1 MSFEQYFNK
10 SPFKPNKYFCP
21 LMMWFRVSIF
31 FFLISFGLQAQKA
44 TLKGKVLTDGG
55 DAIEAVSISIPGY
68 PGGTSSDQKGNFN
81 IKVPADSSVS
91 IYFSYIG
98 FYTERLTIFI
108 KKGESRKVEVKLRR
122 KTETF
127 REFVIED
134 KETRRSTLTRLDP
147 KVANKLPSASG
158 NFEAILFTLPG
169 VTSNNELSSSYSV
182 RGGNFDENL
191 IYVNDVL
198 VYRPFLVRSGQQEG
212 LSFINSDMV
221 SSIQFSAG
229 GFEARYGDRMSSV
242 LDIKYKKSRGF
253 GGSFS
258 ASLLGGS
265 IHLEDASKNY
275 RFTQIHGLR
284 YRSNQYILGS
294 LDTQG
299 DYQPSF
305 LDYQT
310 YLSYDLSDAWEIS
323 FLGNISRNRYLF
335 VPETRETDFGTVN
348 EALRLTVFFQGQEI
362 DEYQTAMGAFTAN
375 YHRPNGL
382 ELKFISSNYISDE
395 VETFDIEGA
404 YRLDELERD
413 LSSQE
418 FGDVKFNRGVGGF
431 IDHARN
437 YLNAVVNTLEHK
449 GKFKKQNEL
458 FQWGLK
464 YQMDDIFDELNEW
477 YYVDS
482 AGFSSP
488 QGQGV
493 TGFTFLPEDSLQL
506 NPIPVSPRDE
516 IQLEEVIKATNRVVS
531 NRAMTYF
538 QWDKVIEFDSAELAF
553 TAGAR
558 LNYWD
563 LNQQL
568 LFSPRVTMSFI
579 PNWKKDVLFRAS
591 WGYYHQ
597 PPFYRE
603 MRNLF
608 GEVNRNIRAQTSIH
622 YVLGT
627 DINLRLWKRPFKFT
641 GEVYYKELKN
651 LIPYEIDNVRLRYY
665 AENISEGYARGI
677 DLKLNGEFVK
687 GVESWVSMS
696 VMDTKED
703 ILNDDYFDY
712 FNAEGEKIV
721 PGFTF
726 DQVATDSTLV
736 SPGFIPRPT
745 DQRVNFALFFQD
757 YLPKFPSYK
766 MSLNLVFGSGLPFG
780 PPSYNRY
787 QDTLRIP
794 AYRRVDIGF
803 SKSLL
808 KQDRERKNKG
818 PFRHFNDM
826 WIAAEVFN
834 ILQINNTISY
844 LWVRDVSDRQYAI
857 PNYLTSRRINLRLV
871 ASF

>member
-1 MSFEQYFNK
+1 MQAWRLSFF
-10 SPFKPNKYFCP
+10 
-21 LMMWFRVSIF
+21 MIF
-31 FFLISFGLQAQKA
+31 LSTSLFAQK
-44 TLKGKVLTDGG
+44 TSLSGRVTDAEGN
-55 DAIEAVSISIPGY
+55 ALQAVSISIPGY
-68 PGGTSSDQKGNFN
+68 PKGAITSQSGSFELKM
-81 IKVPADSSVS
+81 PADTSVFV
-91 IYFSYIG
+91 YFSYIG
-98 FYTERLTIFI
+98 YYTEKVPMFL
-108 KKGESRKVEVKLRR
+108 KDGDQRKVDIQMRR

-127 REFVIED
+127 QEFVVED
-134 KETRRSTLTRLDP
+134 EETRRSTLTRLDP
-147 KVANKLPSASG
+147 KVVNKLPSASG

-169 VTSNNELSSSYSV
+169 VTSNNELSSAYSV
-182 RGGNFDENL
+182 RGGNYDENL

-242 LDIKYKKSRGF
+242 LDIKYKKPREF
-253 GGSFS
+253 GGSVS
-258 ASLLGGS
+258 ASLLGGAV
-265 IHLEDASKNY
+265 HLEDASKDY

-284 YRSNQYILGS
+284 YRSNQYVLRG

-299 DYQPSF
+299 DYRPSF

-310 YLSYDLSDAWEIS
+310 YLTYDLNDLWEVS
-323 FLGNISRNRYLF
+323 FMGNISRNRYLF
-335 VPETRETDFGTVN
+335 IPETRETDFGTVN

-362 DEYQTAMGAFTAN
+362 DEYQTAMGAFAAKYEN
-375 YHRPNGL
+375 PHGL
-382 ELKFISSNYISDE
+382 ELKFIQSNYISDE

-413 LSSQE
+413 LGSEE

-437 YLNAVVNTLEHK
+437 YLNAVVNSLEHK
-449 GKFKKQNEL
+449 GQYKNTNNTFH
-458 FQWGLK
+458 WGLK
-464 YQMDDIFDELNEW
+464 YQHEDIVDELSEW

-488 QGQGV
+488 QGIGV
-493 TGFTFLPEDSLQL
+493 GGWTYLPEDSLQL
-506 NPIPVSPRDE
+506 NPIPVSPRDS
-516 IQLEEVIKATNRVVS
+516 IALKEVIRADNQVIS
-531 NRAMTYF
+531 NRLMAYG
-538 QWDKVIEFDSAELAF
+538 QWDKVIHLDSSELAF

-568 LFSPRVTMSFI
+568 LFAPRITMSFV
-579 PNWKKDVLFRAS
+579 PNWKQDVLFRTS

-608 GEVNRNIRAQTSIH
+608 GQVNRNIKAQTSIH
-622 YVLGT
+622 YVFGT
-627 DINLRLWKRPFKFT
+627 DINLKLWQRPFKFT
-641 GEVYYKELKN
+641 GELYYKQLRN

-665 AENISEGYARGI
+665 AENISSGFSRGI

-687 GVESWVSMS
+687 GVESWASLSIME
-696 VMDTKED
+696 TKED
-703 ILNDDYFDY
+703 INNDEHYEY
-712 FNAEGEKIV
+712 FNIDGQKII

-726 DQVATDSTLV
+726 DQVAVDSNLIV
-736 SPGFIPRPT
+736 PGYIPRPT

-787 QDTLRIP
+787 MDTLRIP
-794 AYRRVDIGF
+794 PYRRVDIGF
-803 SKSLL
+803 SKQLL
-808 KQDRERKNKG
+808 RSDREKKDKG
-818 PFRHFNDM
+818 PFRHFKEA

-844 LWVRDVSDRQYAI
+844 LWIRDISDRQYAI